1 MNICV
6 IMCPWVVSFG
16 SILYLSRI
24 TGTGAGLTLPSLVQ
38 VSNPLSSLA
47 TGLLHVSNNGLE
59 YLCCLRHGNS
69 VVIRPY
75 NCTTYLIWCTRTLF
89 WSTSVMKLSVD
100 PKCGIVPLGLAMPL
114 AGGLLHSLDLK
125 VLSHLAIVRV
135 PLSPRDALSP
145 REDWGLATEI
155 SNARTL
161 EILGLVEGPS
171 Y

>member
-1 MNICV
+1 MV
-6 IMCPWVVSFG
+6 
-16 SILYLSRI
+16 YE
-24 TGTGAGLTLPSLVQ
+24 
-38 VSNPLSSLA
+38 NP
-47 TGLLHVSNNGLE
+47 
-59 YLCCLRHGNS
+59 
-69 VVIRPY
+69 
-75 NCTTYLIWCTRTLF
+75 F

-100 PKCGIVPLGLAMPL
+100 PKCGTVPLGLAMPL

-161 EILGLVEGPS
+161 EILGLVEGPR